1 MNVSSLDYL
10 SEILS
15 PNIITSSN
23 KVSKELGKERGTKT
37 IRHRYNINI

>member
-15 PNIITSSN
+15 PNIITSGN
-23 KVSKELGKERGTKT
+23 KISKDLGKERGKT